1 MLRTFLFNLTLTLPL
16 LFLGPSVQAE
26 SENPVRTIRLETGYP
41 VVNLLEKQIITRP
54 LVGLALS
61 GGGARGFA
69 QIGVL
74 KALHEGGIPIDFIAG
89 SSMGSIIGGL
99 YAVGYTPEE
108 LERLTLATD
117 WNQLFIDDRAR
128 TNLFVTQ
135 KMDQTDHTIQF
146 RLKGLQPHIPNG
158 LSAGQKLQLLFTS
171 LTASANYLA
180 DGDFSRLPTP
190 FLAVATELTT
200 GERVVLDS
208 GNLAEAMRA
217 SAAVPVIFA
226 PVGRGDGLLVDG
238 GIVEPLPV
246 DLAREMGADVVL
258 AVNTQDTPRTKDQLA
273 APWDVVDQVIT
284 ISLIRASEEQRDRAD
299 VVITPEIGDH
309 ASSSFS
315 DIDQLIQRGYE
326 GTFPMISNIRDIIE
340 QESWLR
346 AEQGGTVER
355 VTIDGCADSDH
366 QRLTLALRTKPG
378 MLMDASMIRGDLE
391 TLYRE
396 GKYADV
402 AAEVYGD
409 GAERHILYRLVKNPP
424 LTDVTIDGATIGHPD
439 TLLALM
445 RSRSGQ
451 PIDYRSLRQDGER
464 ILQWYKDR
472 NYTLAHPLAY
482 TVNLETG
489 QAKLE
494 IDEGRIASVQ
504 VIGND
509 RTRDWAILRE
519 FPLEAGDIFD
529 AKEADRGITNIYS
542 TGLFES
548 ITLDINR
555 QNSRPRVRIGVKE
568 RPSLVAKI
576 GGHFD
581 RERQGGYVLSLTEAN
596 LFGTGSRV
604 TGRIDHGSRRQRYG
618 LDFRSDRVF
627 KTYLTYRISLY
638 RNEDDRYVYDK
649 LSQIGDFRENR
660 NGVRFTLGQ
669 QLARFG
675 SVSLTARVEG
685 VTVSTRAGVS
695 PNVRS
700 DIRSLTLRS
709 QVDNLDRYPFPSSG
723 HLHDASIEVAGAVL
737 GGHQRFLKG
746 HASLEW
752 YRTIVGRV
760 TVRPRFVFGIGE
772 GTLPFSEQ
780 FSLGG
785 QHSFFGY
792 RDDQFRGAYLLR
804 GSLMVR
810 TLILSRVYADIRY
823 DTGGLWQKRREFR
836 WDDLRHGFGAGIGL
850 DTPLGPLQVFY
861 GSASFGARRTYVSL
875 GHRF

>member
-1 MLRTFLFNLTLTLPL
+1 M
-16 LFLGPSVQAE
+16 
-26 SENPVRTIRLETGYP
+26 RTIRLETGYP
-41 VVNLLEKQIITRP
+41 VVDLLKKQTITRP
-54 LVGLALS
+54 RIGLALS

-74 KALHEGGIPIDFIAG
+74 KALHEAGIPIDFIAG

-99 YAVGYTPEE
+99 YAVGYTPED

-117 WNQLFIDDRAR
+117 WNQLFVDDPGR

-146 RLKGLQPHIPNG
+146 RLDGLQPHIPNG

-180 DGDFSRLPTP
+180 GGDFSRLPTP
-190 FLAVATELTT
+190 FLAVATDLTT
-200 GERVVLDS
+200 GERAVLDR

-226 PVGRGDGLLVDG
+226 PVAHGDGLLADG

-246 DLAREMGADVVL
+246 DLVREMGADVVL
-258 AVNTQDTPRTKDQLA
+258 AVNTQDTLRTKDQLA
-273 APWDVVDQVIT
+273 APWDVVDQVIA
-284 ISLIRASEEQRDRAD
+284 ISIMRASEEQRNRAD

-315 DIDQLIQRGYE
+315 EIDELIQRGYDA
-326 GTFPMISNIRDIIE
+326 TFSMIPYIRDISE
-340 QESWLR
+340 RESWLR
-346 AEQGGTVER
+346 AEQDGTVER
-355 VTIDGCADSDH
+355 VTIDGCADSDY
-366 QRLTLALRTKPG
+366 QRLALVLRTKPG
-378 MLMDASMIRGDLE
+378 MLMDAAVISGDLE
-391 TLYRE
+391 TLYQE
-396 GKYADV
+396 GKYAEV

-409 GAERHILYRLVKNPP
+409 GTERHILYRLIKNPP
-424 LTDVTIDGATIGHPD
+424 LTNVTIEGVTIGNPD
-439 TLLALM
+439 TLVALM
-445 RSRSGQ
+445 RSRLGQ
-451 PIDYRSLRQDGER
+451 PIDYRRLRQDGER

-472 NYTLAHPLAY
+472 NYTLAHPVAY

-489 QAKLE
+489 QAE
-494 IDEGRIASVQ
+494 IQIDEGQIAAVQ

-548 ITLDINR
+548 ITLDISR
-555 QNSRPRVRIGVKE
+555 QHNRPRVRIGVKE
-568 RPSLVAKI
+568 RPSLIAKI

-581 RERQGGYVLSLTEAN
+581 RERNGEYVFSLTEAN

-604 TGRIDHGSRRQRYG
+604 SGRIGYG
-618 LDFRSDRVF
+618 PRLEHYSLDFRSDRVF
-627 KTYLTYRISLY
+627 KTYLTYGISLY
-638 RNEDDRYVYDK
+638 RYEDDRFVYDK
-649 LSQIGDFRENR
+649 LEQVGDFREKR
-660 NGVRFTLGQ
+660 NGVRLTLGQ
-669 QLARFG
+669 QLARLG

-685 VTVSTRAGVS
+685 VTISTRAGVS
-695 PNVRS
+695 PKVRS

-723 HLHDASIEVAGAVL
+723 HLHDAWVEVAGAVL

-746 HASLEW
+746 HTSLEW
-752 YRTIVGRV
+752 YRTIAGRV
-760 TVRPRFVFGIGE
+760 TLRPQFVFGIGE
-772 GTLPFSEQ
+772 GTIPFSEQ

-785 QHSFFGY
+785 QHSFCGY
-792 RDDQFRGAYLLR
+792 REDQFRGAYLLR

-810 TLILSRVYADIRY
+810 TLIVSRVYADIRY
-823 DTGGLWQKRREFR
+823 DTGGLWQQRRDFR
-836 WDDLRHGFGAGIGL
+836 WDDLRHGIGVGIGL
-850 DTPLGPLQVFY
+850 DTPVGPLQVYY